1 MTPLIVLEAG
11 ACPLPLDNVDTDQ
24 LIPARF
30 MKRPRSDGYGQFL
43 LHDLRQDATNPA
55 CALDQDRFK
64 DCQIMIAGRN
74 FGCGSSR
81 EAAVYALAD
90 FGFRC
95 VIASSFGD
103 IFASNAVKN
112 GILPALV
119 SPEHIKILLAHQIV
133 TRGEPIRIDLADQHI
148 RIGTVADAE
157 LPGPSHFGGDYPQH
171 GTAAIERVDLIGLP
185 VLHVKGVRNDTCSRL
200 QVQYFRLQPGVD
212 AGQKVH
218 GDD

>member
-64 DCQIMIAGRN
+64 GCQIMIAGRN

-119 SPEHIKILLAHQIV
+119 SPEHIKILLAHQSV

-148 RIGTVADAE
+148 RIGNHSIGFSIDPVWKTQLLNGWDDIDMTVSYASDIARFNQSDARAR
-157 LPGPSHFGGDYPQH
+157 PWARPDRS
-171 GTAAIERVDLIGLP
+171 TA
-185 VLHVKGVRNDTCSRL
+185 
-200 QVQYFRLQPGVD
+200 Q
-212 AGQKVH
+212 
-218 GDD
+218 